1 MRSVMALS
9 PPKVQSDAL
18 ASWLKVQAA
27 NRPAQQVKII
37 APAVRWRHDERRW
50 ALRPRSC
57 LCLDGRSP
65 TARRARWTSLFSRR
79 IWKPAETKKARS
91 VVALSC
97 VPRGVRGSP
106 VSPPAAGRC
115 SGRLAPGFLP
125 RDIRFPRANPLVP
138 GGCPASCPDAH
149 RPARGHRHV
158 RNWAGLTYVRPR

>member
-1 MRSVMALS
+1 
-9 PPKVQSDAL
+9 
-18 ASWLKVQAA
+18 
-27 NRPAQQVKII
+27 
-37 APAVRWRHDERRW
+37 
-50 ALRPRSC
+50 
-57 LCLDGRSP
+57 LDGEPP

-97 VPRGVRGSP
+97 VPRGERGSP

-115 SGRLAPGFLP
+115 SGRGFRRGPCLGDIQSP
-125 RDIRFPRANPLVP
+125 RERTHVP

-158 RNWAGLTYVRPR
+158 RNWAGVRYERFPEISRGSRNFPRERA